1 MKITLLYFA
10 QLRESLDKNSEEF
23 TSSELLSGV
32 ELIETLVARY
42 PQMKAVSGSI
52 QLAVN
57 GEYFRLDQILP
68 DLAEVA
74 LIPPVSG
81 G

>member
-10 QLRESLDKNSEEF
+10 QLRESLGKNSEEF
-23 TSSELLSGV
+23 TSAEPLTGK
-32 ELIETLVARY
+32 ELIEALVARY
-42 PQMKAVSGSI
+42 PQMEAVAGSI

-57 GEYFRLDQILP
+57 GEYFRVEQILP
-68 DLAEVA
+68 DSAEVA